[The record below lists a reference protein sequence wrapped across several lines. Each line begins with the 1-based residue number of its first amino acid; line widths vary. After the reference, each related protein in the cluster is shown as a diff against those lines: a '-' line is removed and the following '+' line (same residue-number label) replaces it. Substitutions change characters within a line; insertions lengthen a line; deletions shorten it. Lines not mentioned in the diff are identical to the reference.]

1 MGQRGSDVSR
11 EVADLVLLDDNFST
25 IVGAVEE
32 GRGIYENIQKF
43 LRFLF
48 STNLSEV
55 LLIAAGAVLAF
66 AIDLRDAAGTLMLP
80 LTAVQILWINLL
92 TDGIPA
98 LALAFDRTPGVMQQP
113 PRPAHAPLLDRPS
126 VRFVVAVGSMKAA
139 LALGVLG
146 VLPLF
151 GYSLDV
157 TRAAAFHFM
166 AVGQLC
172 LVYPSRHTW
181 MQPLPNAYLLA
192 AVIAGVAIQFAA
204 ASLPITSRL
213 LGNAAI
219 PVELWGVVF
228 GGAALAWGLAEAC
241 ARLVWASGVRV
252 RGNFDGGLAQPVEQ
266 SRLAPNRPPVIQK
279 NLERTPHRHPP
290 ADEQALPDY
299 AAGVVA
305 LHQGFDEVAN
315 DHRSGH
321 HRETDRETDAAD
333 AEQLP

>member
-11 EVADLVLLDDNFST
+11 EVADLVLLDDNFAT

-66 AIDLRDAAGTLMLP
+66 WLDLRDTSGALMLP

-98 LALAFDRTPGVMQQP
+98 LALAFDRTPGVMRQP

-126 VRFVVAVGSMKAA
+126 VRFVVAVGSMKAM

-166 AVGQLC
+166 AVGQLFM
-172 LVYPSRHTW
+172 VYPSRHTW
-181 MQPLPNAYLLA
+181 MRPLTNPYLHA
-192 AVIAGVAIQFAA
+192 AVIAGVGIQLAS
-204 ASLPITSRL
+204 ASLPFTADL
-213 LGNAAI
+213 LGDAAI
-219 PVELWGVVF
+219 PVELWGIVF
-228 GGAALAWGLAEAC
+228 GGALLAWGLAEGYSRIAW
-241 ARLVWASGVRV
+241 R
-252 RGNFDGGLAQPVEQ
+252 QP
-266 SRLAPNRPPVIQK
+266 A
-279 NLERTPHRHPP
+279 
-290 ADEQALPDY
+290 
-299 AAGVVA
+299 
-305 LHQGFDEVAN
+305 
-315 DHRSGH
+315 
-321 HRETDRETDAAD
+321 
-333 AEQLP
+333 